1 MKRKIFDGSHSS
13 CSGGV
18 NDIPLPED
26 DDFDMSDFKVKK
38 QKMKRLDHELV
49 PQRTEIPTVVLA
61 LVVALG
67 PVAIMV
73 MTFRWV

>member
-13 CSGGV
+13 CSGGID
-18 NDIPLPED
+18 DILPED
-26 DDFDMSDFKVKK
+26 DDFDVSDFKVKK

-73 MTFRWV
+73 MMFRWV